1 MGDGSVRRSSSVE
14 DYVRVIYGLV
24 ERGEAVTNASLAG
37 RLEVSPSSA
46 SGMVTKLSQLGLV
59 THVPYRGI
67 ELTADGRLLARS
79 VLRRHRLIETYLVSE
94 LGYTWDEVHAEA
106 DALEHAVSDRLV
118 ERIAA
123 KLGNPV
129 RDPHGDPIPA
139 ADGSVEELAVRILD
153 DLEPGAVGEIVRV
166 WAVPDRARDQPGRT
180 HRGGGA
186 PAVRGTDGGEGRLA
200 SRRGHARHR
209 QGDRPGV
216 VGHPALT
223 RTPSA
228 PMWRSVRPAHPM
240 WRSVRLTQPTPHWG
254 AGDRSTARGSRPA
267 GTRAGDGRHVMDLTA
282 KGD

>member
-24 ERGEAVTNASLAG
+24 ERGEPVTNASLAG

-139 ADGSVEELAVRILD
+139 PDGQVPTPPARQLWACRDGDTGTVARISDSDPEMLRYFDSVGISLD
-153 DLEPGAVGEIVRV
+153 SRLRV
-166 WAVPDRARDQPGRT
+166 
-180 HRGGGA
+180 
-186 PAVRGTDGGEGRLA
+186 
-200 SRRGHARHR
+200 
-209 QGDRPGV
+209 
-216 VGHPALT
+216 LT
-223 RTPSA
+223 RREFA
-228 PMWRSVRPAHPM
+228 GMISVAIESDEGDATTVELGSPA
-240 WRSVRLTQPTPHWG
+240 
-254 AGDRSTARGSRPA
+254 ARAIWVVAEPI
-267 GTRAGDGRHVMDLTA
+267 
-282 KGD
+282 